1 LSPDALD
8 VLSIGACLEELKTNG
23 LEAMV
28 EGKTISR
35 DRETLTPD
43 PFVTGTILQLFS
55 RVF

>member
-1 LSPDALD
+1 MIPDALV
-8 VLSIGACLEELKTNG
+8 VLSIDGLEELKTNG

-43 PFVTGTILQLFS
+43 PLVTGTILQLFS

>member
-1 LSPDALD
+1 LD

-23 LEAMV
+23 VEAMV
-28 EGKTISR
+28 EGKTINR